1 MQLGPVKQG
10 SCWILGQTQRTTAS
24 SHRARSSPCP
34 PVQTVPIPNPPWLPA
49 SPGNGVWT
57 ALLGH
62 HHQHQVLLC
71 IWVCLWWWDMAAV
84 TAPSLLP
91 AALAVGAALQIT
103 AGCSIVPMGSEKV
116 GAVLQLCCVA
126 LLCPQSAIARN
137 AVIRHNLQ
145 SLQLFGIPAYW
156 LTDRICGRLQQT
168 EHSNYRSTRRGKF
181 KS

>member
-1 MQLGPVKQG
+1 MAKPRGQQPPPTGPG
-10 SCWILGQTQRTTAS
+10 
-24 SHRARSSPCP
+24 
-34 PVQTVPIPNPPWLPA
+34 
-49 SPGNGVWT
+49 
-57 ALLGH
+57 ALLAHLSRLSPSQTRPGS
-62 HHQHQVLLC
+62 LLPLGMGC
-71 IWVCLWWWDMAAV
+71 GLHFWVTTISTKCCSASGSVLWWWDMAAV